1 MTKAS
6 SDQTTSEP
14 CGKRHKRGHVTVYRC
29 RRGHLSLWPNDAWS
43 NDILVKRHA
52 AVVSMSLA
60 EGGTVFTEATTIMQ
74 ITTNLF
80 ISAQQTIRFWSDTDR
95 RQLKSLLIPKIIE
108 LKCIEIIH
116 FSCNDIECVNASTIE
131 RELSCRTSNL
141 KDFYGQLRFPKV
153 Y

>member
-1 MTKAS
+1 
-6 SDQTTSEP
+6 
-14 CGKRHKRGHVTVYRC
+14 
-29 RRGHLSLWPNDAWS
+29 
-43 NDILVKRHA
+43 
-52 AVVSMSLA
+52 MSLA

-116 FSCNDIECVNASTIE
+116 FSCNDIESVNASTIE